1 MIKASIIRQVPL
13 FASLPESELVR
24 LEQSLV
30 GQDRPAGALLIEEGA
45 SGSGCYVLLA
55 GEVEIIKSLGSD
67 DERLLGV
74 RAAGTTLGEM
84 SLFSEDHLPTA
95 SVRAHTDVNV
105 LELHRSQ
112 LEQLMREYP
121 SLSFEM
127 FRTMS
132 QRLEESE
139 NLTIKDLREKN
150 RQLQLAYDELKAAQA
165 QLVEKERLEREL
177 EVAREIQMSMLPAE
191 LPQIETFD
199 FGARIF
205 PASAVGG
212 DFYDVIDLGAGSLGI
227 TVGDVTGH
235 GVPAALLMALTA
247 TLIRAEAP
255 RSPTPAA
262 VLQAVNRALIEA
274 NRTGHFVTA
283 LYGVLSSSSREFQF
297 ARAGHSLP
305 MVVGADG
312 TLQELPLGVGQPL
325 GLFEDMLLDEGR
337 TDLSPGSTMLIYT
350 DGVTEAVDDT
360 GEFFE
365 EERLLQTVQSHRG
378 TGSDGLCE
386 AIWHAVQEYQGAVPR
401 EDDVTV
407 LAVTAAHNPIDA
419 AAA

>member
-1 MIKASIIRQVPL
+1 MIKANIIRQVPL
-13 FASLPESELVR
+13 FASLPESELAK
-24 LEQSLV
+24 LEQTLV
-30 GQDRPAGALLIEEGA
+30 GQDRPSGALLIEEGA
-45 SGSGCYVLLA
+45 SESGCYVLLE
-55 GEVEIIKSLGSD
+55 GEVEIIKSLGSG

-74 RAAGTTLGEM
+74 RGAGTTLGEM

-95 SVRAHTDVNV
+95 SVRAQTDVSV
-105 LELHRSQ
+105 LELRRSQ

-127 FRTMS
+127 IRTMS
-132 QRLEESE
+132 QRLDESE
-139 NLTIKDLREKN
+139 DLTIKDLREKN

-177 EVAREIQMSMLPAE
+177 EVAREIQMSMLPATLPE
-191 LPQIETFD
+191 LESFE

-205 PASAVGG
+205 PATEVGG
-212 DFYDVIDLGAGSLGI
+212 DFYDVIDLGSGSLGV

-262 VLQAVNRALIEA
+262 VLQAVNRALIEV
-274 NRTGHFVTA
+274 NRTGHFVTV
-283 LYGVLSSSSREFQF
+283 LYGVLQASNHEFHF

-312 TLQELPLGVGQPL
+312 TLQGLPLGVGQPL
-325 GLFEDMLLDEGR
+325 GLFEDMMLDEGR
-337 TDLSPGSTMLIYT
+337 TELDPGSTMLIYT

-365 EERLLQTVQSHRG
+365 EKRLLETVQAHRSA
-378 TGSDGLCE
+378 GSDGLCE
-386 AIWHAVQEYQGAVPR
+386 AIWQAVQQYQGSVPR

-407 LAVTAAHNPIDA
+407 LAVTTADGPLE
-419 AAA
+419 